1 MSAKAPTGRSCEGC
15 GYGEWEKRRA
25 ARRVDCEVVPRV
37 APVQLPD
44 AAARRSCWN
53 DVTLAVGGVYG
64 CGVSACGLRVPR
76 TERFLDKLR
85 RAAEMTIRVDEGR
98 GVRGGGGGSVRWDD
112 WREEA

>member
-44 AAARRSCWN
+44 AAARRSCP
-53 DVTLAVGGVYG
+53 TQL
-64 CGVSACGLRVPR
+64 L
-76 TERFLDKLR
+76 E
-85 RAAEMTIRVDEGR
+85 
-98 GVRGGGGGSVRWDD
+98 
-112 WREEA
+112 